1 MTASTYKV
9 NQLSGSQ
16 TQLWLVDNSTDEKFV
31 GPTQV
36 TCEKLFKKETIFAKL
51 LLLEHLLGNY
61 TFQRSFLS
69 QKYFPKRMF
78 LYVDSWKRK
87 KDLRRGT
94 FFTNVP
100 FKNAPIFP
108 TSLPNVNVWLCP
120 YFFWASIL
128 RRKHSA
134 TDAHI
139 TSKRDET
146 DTTILL
152 VVAVRMHLTTSTYYK
167 SFYRGLKTSRKTS

>member
-36 TCEKLFKKETIFAKL
+36 TCAKLFKKETIFAKL

-61 TFQRSFLS
+61 TFWRSFCDRNIFQKECSPTYTHGKEERIWNKQLS
-69 QKYFPKRMF
+69 LGM
-78 LYVDSWKRK
+78 
-87 KDLRRGT
+87 
-94 FFTNVP
+94 VP
-100 FKNAPIFP
+100 SENAPIFP
-108 TSLPNVNVWLCP
+108 TSLPNVNVWLYS

-128 RRKHSA
+128 RRKHSV

-167 SFYRGLKTSRKTS
+167 SFYRGLKN